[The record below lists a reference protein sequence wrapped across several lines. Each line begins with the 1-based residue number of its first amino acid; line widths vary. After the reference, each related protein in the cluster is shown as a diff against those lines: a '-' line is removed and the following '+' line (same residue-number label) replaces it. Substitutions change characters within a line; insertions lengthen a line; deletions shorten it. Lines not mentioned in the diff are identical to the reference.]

1 LVIKVI
7 KTRDYL
13 RGSEEKI
20 TLRYDPDD
28 VVKLPCFCNYDPV
41 LSGPNGNEVLIIRK
55 VEVQKEDG
63 SWEPYP
69 SVTWLDGVETEE
81 QLVTKALVKQSKT
94 GEVVV
99 MVSPQGLP
107 DGMLMEAAAEAGIH
121 TELIESDY

>member
-1 LVIKVI
+1 LVVKVV

-13 RGSEEKI
+13 RGSEEEI

-28 VVKLPCFCNYDPV
+28 VVKLPCFCKYDPA
-41 LSGPNGNEVLIIRK
+41 LSGPKENEVLIIRK
-55 VEVQKEDG
+55 VEIQKEDG
-63 SWEPYP
+63 TWEPYP

-81 QLVTKALVKQSKT
+81 QLVTKALVKLSKT

-107 DGMLMEAAAEAGIH
+107 DGRLMRAAKEAGIH
-121 TELIESDY
+121 TELIESE